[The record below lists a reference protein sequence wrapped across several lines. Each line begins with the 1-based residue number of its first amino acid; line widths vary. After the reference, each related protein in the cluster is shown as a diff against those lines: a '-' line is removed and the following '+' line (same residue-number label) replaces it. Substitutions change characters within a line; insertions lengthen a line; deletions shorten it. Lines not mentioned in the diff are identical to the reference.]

1 MTEPPQVTGVYE
13 TVLYGSDVSALAR
26 FYVSVAG
33 LRLIEL
39 APDGLFAACRIP
51 DGGVLLLFDPALS
64 SPPGRSVPSHGTSGS
79 GHVAFRVRDGELQSW
94 MEHLAACELEIER
107 FVEWG
112 GGLASVY
119 VRDPAGN
126 SVEFVDGEIWE

>member
-1 MTEPPQVTGVYE
+1 MTEPPPVTSVYE
-13 TVLYGSDVSALAR
+13 TVLYGPDVPALAH
-26 FYVSVAG
+26 FYADIVG

-39 APDGLFAACRIP
+39 APDELFAACRIP

-64 SPPGRSVPSHGTSGS
+64 SEPGRSVPSHGTAGP
-79 GHVAFRVRDGELQSW
+79 GHVAFRVGDGELQSW
-94 MEHLAACELEIER
+94 MEHLTARELEIER